1 MTNKNSDN
9 FIVKIDENEC
19 SIKIE
24 IFHITNYFN
33 HLKIMGDILL
43 LVKLFVKS
51 MDVSIKY

>member
-1 MTNKNSDN
+1 MTNSDN

-33 HLKIMGDILL
+33 YLKDYGRYLII
-43 LVKLFVKS
+43 S
-51 MDVSIKY
+51 